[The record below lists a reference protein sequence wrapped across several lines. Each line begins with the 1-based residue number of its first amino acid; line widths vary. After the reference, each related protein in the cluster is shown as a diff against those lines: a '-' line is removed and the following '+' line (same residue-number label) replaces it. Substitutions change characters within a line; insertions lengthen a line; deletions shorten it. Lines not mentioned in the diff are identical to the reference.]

1 MQADK
6 QAFEKKKGILK
17 KKLAEAEWLNGEYS
31 VEINTLKSQL
41 KERNDKIEIIE
52 KELGKKN
59 EEFQGTV
66 K

>member
-17 KKLAEAEWLNGEYS
+17 KKLAEAEWLNGEYK

-41 KERNDKIEIIE
+41 KERNDKIELIE

-59 EEFQGTV
+59 
-66 K
+66 